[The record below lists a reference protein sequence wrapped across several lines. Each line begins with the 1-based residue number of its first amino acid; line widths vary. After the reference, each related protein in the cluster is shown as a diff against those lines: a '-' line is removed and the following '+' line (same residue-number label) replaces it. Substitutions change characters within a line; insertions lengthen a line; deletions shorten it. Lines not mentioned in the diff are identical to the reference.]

1 MRQPKIS
8 AKAVCSDKEVGKIT
22 KVVVDPL
29 SHEISHVVVQSA
41 NGKAGEHQV
50 PVSEIREIV
59 NEEEVAFRCS
69 SEELEKYPLLN
80 RDCFVTV
87 QEVEIAHLEDNLHV
101 EPGEILV
108 PLPRLEREI
117 PRRRFFTNMT
127 HAIGALI
134 TLPLVFPVLKYLI
147 KPMYQPFD
155 NSWFPVGNVDKIKKE
170 KLGYQYKFTRGFK
183 EAFMPEQEIEKNIWV
198 VKATP
203 EVQEAVYGGEEKKF
217 FDHQGELVWTNKPN
231 APYIGFS
238 GKCPH
243 LGCGYKWRKTKNFP
257 DGVFLCPCHLSI
269 YNEAGK
275 VLDGPA
281 PRPLDVLPMKVDA
294 AGNINIIDIEYK
306 AGVKD
311 QIRLL

>member
-1 MRQPKIS
+1 MQPKLS
-8 AKAVCSDKEVGKIT
+8 AKAVCSDREVGRIT

-29 SHEISHVVVQSA
+29 SHEISHVVVQGR
-41 NGKAGEHQV
+41 NGKAGERQV
-50 PVSEIREIV
+50 PISEIREVV
-59 NEEEVAFRCS
+59 NEEEVTFRCS
-69 SEELEKYPLLN
+69 SEEFEKYPLLA
-80 RDCFVTV
+80 RDEFVTV
-87 QEVEIAHLEDNLHV
+87 HDVEIAHLEDNLHV
-101 EPGEILV
+101 EPGEVLV
-108 PLPRLEREI
+108 PLPRLEREV
-117 PRRRFFTNMT
+117 PRRTFFANMT

-134 TLPLVFPVLKYLI
+134 ALPLAYPVLKYLM
-147 KPMYQPFD
+147 KPMYQPYD
-155 NSWFPVGNVDKIKKE
+155 NSWFSVGNVAKIQKE
-170 KLGYQYKFTRGFK
+170 NVGYQFKFTRGFK

-203 EVQEAVYGGEEKKF
+203 EIQEAVYGGEDKKF
-217 FDHQGELVWTNKPN
+217 YDNKGDVVWANKATN
-231 APYIGFS
+231 PYIGFS

-269 YNEAGK
+269 YDEAGK

-294 AGNINIIDIEYK
+294 GGNINIIDIEYK
-306 AGVKD
+306 AGVKG

>member
-1 MRQPKIS
+1 MQPKLS
-8 AKAVCSDKEVGKIT
+8 AKAVCSDKEVGRIT

-29 SHEISHVVVQSA
+29 SHEISHVVVQGR
-41 NGKAGEHQV
+41 NGKAGERQV
-50 PVSEIREIV
+50 PVSEIREVV
-59 NEEEVAFRCS
+59 NEEEVTFRCS
-69 SEELEKYPLLN
+69 SEEFEKYPLLA
-80 RDCFVTV
+80 RDEFVTV
-87 QEVEIAHLEDNLHV
+87 HDVEIAHLEDNLHV
-101 EPGEILV
+101 EPGEVLV
-108 PLPRLEREI
+108 PLPALEREV
-117 PRRRFFTNMT
+117 PRRMFFANMT

-134 TLPLVFPVLKYLI
+134 ALPLAYPVLKYLM
-147 KPMYQPFD
+147 KPMYQPYD
-155 NSWFPVGNVDKIKKE
+155 NSWFQVGNVGKIQKE
-170 KLGYQYKFTRGFK
+170 NVGYQFKFTRGFK

-203 EVQEAVYGGEEKKF
+203 EIQEAVYGGEDKKF
-217 FDHQGELVWTNKPN
+217 YDNQGDVVWANKATN
-231 APYIGFS
+231 PYIGFS

-269 YNEAGK
+269 YDEAGK

-294 AGNINIIDIEYK
+294 GGNINIIDIEYK
-306 AGVKD
+306 AGVKG

>member
-1 MRQPKIS
+1 MQPKLS
-8 AKAVCSDKEVGKIT
+8 AKAVCSDKEVGRIT

-29 SHEISHVVVQSA
+29 SHEISHVVVQGR
-41 NGKAGEHQV
+41 NGKAGERQV
-50 PVSEIREIV
+50 PISEIREV
-59 NEEEVAFRCS
+59 VSEEEVAFRCS
-69 SEELEKYPLLN
+69 SADFEKYPLLS
-80 RDCFVTV
+80 RDEFVTV
-87 QEVEIAHLEDNLHV
+87 HEVEIAHLEDNLHV
-101 EPGEILV
+101 EPGEVLV
-108 PLPRLEREI
+108 PLPRLEREV
-117 PRRRFFTNMT
+117 PRRMFFANMT

-134 TLPLVFPVLKYLI
+134 TLPLVFPVLKYLM

-155 NSWFPVGNVDKIKKE
+155 NSWFPVGTVGKVKQEN
-170 KLGYQYKFTRGFK
+170 LGYQFKFTRGFK
-183 EAFMPEQEIEKNIWV
+183 EAFMPEQEVEKNIWV
-198 VKATP
+198 VKASP
-203 EVQEAVYGGEEKKF
+203 EVQESVYGGEDKKF
-217 FDHQGELVWTNKPN
+217 YDNKGDVVWTNKSN
-231 APYIGFS
+231 NPYLGCS

-281 PRPLDVLPMKVDA
+281 PRSLDVLPMKVDA

-306 AGVKD
+306 AGVKG